1 MGWLPDW
8 LTFFFVALAF
18 LFAFTVVEKFVKKIR
33 ERKRQPT
40 IETKEESQQKKSNS
54 EKPGE
59 MFGSAVVQ
67 VRSANDERDQYRT
80 EADEKAKE
88 LTKLRS
94 DFKAFKQEHGLWRVQ
109 VCGLED
115 SPIGLSVVV
124 QFIEPRDSVLA
135 ERILGFFVSERPIFK
150 TNDIEPVMWFRNPS
164 SNSRIVIFSNHPNA
178 GGIKAAFKYC
188 DLLEEPVDKFEMSF
202 SGTEQAAFDI
212 AIVVFPSDRSAALT
226 PIAISKAEYDALS
239 TKDKKTVYFITN

>member
-1 MGWLPDW
+1 M
-8 LTFFFVALAF
+8 
-18 LFAFTVVEKFVKKIR
+18 
-33 ERKRQPT
+33 
-40 IETKEESQQKKSNS
+40 
-54 EKPGE
+54 
-59 MFGSAVVQ
+59 
-67 VRSANDERDQYRT
+67 
-80 EADEKAKE
+80 
-88 LTKLRS
+88 
-94 DFKAFKQEHGLWRVQ
+94 
-109 VCGLED
+109 
-115 SPIGLSVVV
+115 V

-135 ERILGFFVSERPIFK
+135 ERILGFFVSKRPIFK